1 MNLDVSGSTKIT
13 DICYSL
19 INQKIIVMKPRI
31 IMSGIFLLMVTA
43 VFAVRQLDNGNYIEF
58 RGKVIDRSTNAPLTY
73 CNILVAGMNM
83 ATVTNSEGEF
93 SLKVPKEHDNVRLNI
108 RYMGYKS
115 KQINLKELTAQK
127 GIIAL
132 EQVAFQ
138 LPQIDVLTQDANVL
152 VRRMFEKVAENY
164 PQQEMFMTA
173 FYRESIRKGR
183 NYVSLSEAVVD
194 IQKQP
199 YESYRND
206 LAKLFKARKQTDY
219 TKLDTLVFKLMG
231 GPYNNLLLDVIK
243 NPNIIFSE
251 EVFKKYYFTFDKVEW
266 MDDRL
271 IYVVNFNH
279 HATKEE
285 ALYAGKLFID
295 ASTFALKSAV
305 FSLNLQNEE
314 EAVKMFIRKKPFN
327 ARVTPIEANYR
338 MDYIEKDGKWYYAYS
353 RIELG
358 MKINWKRKLFNTNY
372 YATIEMAMTDRENS
386 SENKAIKFRERL
398 RSNVIISETADGFS
412 DPDFWGPLNVIEP
425 EKPIEAAIKKIQRQL
440 EK

>member
-1 MNLDVSGSTKIT
+1 
-13 DICYSL
+13 
-19 INQKIIVMKPRI
+19 MKPRVI
-31 IMSGIFLLMVTA
+31 VSFILFFLITSVYSISQA
-43 VFAVRQLDNGNYIEF
+43 ENGNYEEF
-58 RGKVIDRSTNAPLTY
+58 RGKIIDRSTNTPLSY
-73 CNILVAGMNM
+73 CNILVSGLNI
-83 ATVTNSEGEF
+83 ATVTNSDGEF
-93 SLKVPKEHDNVRLNI
+93 LLKVPKQHDNVRLII
-108 RYMGYKS
+108 RHMGYKS
-115 KQINLKELTAQK
+115 KQVNLNELNAQK

-132 EQVAFQ
+132 EQAAIQ

-152 VRRMFEKVAENY
+152 VRSMFEKIPENY
-164 PQQEMFMTA
+164 SQQEMFMTA

-183 NYVSLSEAVVD
+183 SYVSLSEAVVD

-243 NPNIIFSE
+243 NPNVIFTE
-251 EVFKKYYFTFDKVEW
+251 EIFQKYYFTFDKIEW
-266 MDDRL
+266 LDDRL

-305 FSLNLQNEE
+305 FSLNLQNED

-327 ARVTPIEANYR
+327 ARVTPVEANYR

-386 SENKAIKFRERL
+386 SENKAITFRERL

-412 DPDFWGPLNVIEP
+412 DPNFWGPLNVIEP
-425 EKPIEAAIKKIQRQL
+425 EKPIEDAIKKIQKQL
-440 EK
+440 ER